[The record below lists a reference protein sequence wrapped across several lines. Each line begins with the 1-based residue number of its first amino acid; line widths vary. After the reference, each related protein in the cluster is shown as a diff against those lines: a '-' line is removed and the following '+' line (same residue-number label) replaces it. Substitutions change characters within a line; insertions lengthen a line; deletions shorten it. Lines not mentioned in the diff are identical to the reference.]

1 MYRTSEGNRILLGA
15 ERRLFETCL
24 GMIVDMLDD
33 DDVDF
38 GFEAFDNLRRNQKL
52 AALYIAARG
61 LLRPDE
67 PPPKLTAFLE
77 ATVATVYQF
86 AKEQV
91 EQEIVFPLTD
101 GEDDGEDEGEGEGT
115 AWRRLVLNAARE
127 HSASEL
133 PDEHCDET
141 DEWDYVIDGLA
152 DRVLWDQDYA
162 LLQCLD
168 ATPEKRREA
177 QETLG
182 VAADYFTEIPPDP
195 PDSQTNLYLD
205 ALRGL
210 TASVR

>member
-15 ERRLFETCL
+15 ERHLFETCL
-24 GMIVDMLDD
+24 AMIVDMFDD
-33 DDVDF
+33 DSDF

-52 AALYIAARG
+52 AALYIAGRG
-61 LLRPDE
+61 LLCPDE

-91 EQEIVFPLTD
+91 EQEIVFPLS
-101 GEDDGEDEGEGEGT
+101 EDEGEGT

-133 PDEHCDET
+133 PDENCADT
-141 DEWDYVIDGLA
+141 GEWDYVIDCLA

-168 ATPEKRREA
+168 ATPEKRREV

>member
-1 MYRTSEGNRILLGA
+1 MYRTSEGDRILLGA
-15 ERRLFETCL
+15 ERHLVETCL
-24 GMIVDMLDD
+24 AMMVDMFDD
-33 DDVDF
+33 DSDF

-52 AALYIAARG
+52 AALYIAGRG
-61 LLRPDE
+61 LLCPDE

-91 EQEIVFPLTD
+91 EQEIVFPLS
-101 GEDDGEDEGEGEGT
+101 EDRRT

-168 ATPEKRREA
+168 ATPEKRREVQA
-177 QETLG
+177 TLG

-195 PDSQTNLYLD
+195 PDNQTNLYFD